1 MQLLGQARPLY
12 FYTLFLLILTEIRT
26 IFEDSN
32 NLRKLN
38 NIPKT
43 NTKIFSTIICTLI
56 IDEKKK

>member
-26 IFEDSN
+26 LH
-32 NLRKLN
+32 LRKLN

-43 NTKIFSTIICTLI
+43 NTKILSTIICTLI
-56 IDEKKK
+56 TEEKKK